1 MNCSSQRGF
10 TLIELMIA
18 VALIACLSMLAV
30 PNLMKVL
37 AKAKRTEAYLYLR
50 SIAQAQK
57 MHFAEHG
64 AYTTSLNG
72 KGGLG
77 WKPEGHH
84 IYTYGFPGTAEGVGH
99 FLGSLKTAASSL
111 SAGHIGESTFTVAAA
126 GKIYGDEID
135 ILTINERGEITLVND
150 ALQ

>member
-1 MNCSSQRGF
+1 MICSTKTGF

-50 SIAQAQK
+50 TIAQAQK
-57 MHFAEHG
+57 IYFAEHG
-64 AYTTSLNG
+64 RYTSILHG

-84 IYTYGFPGTAEGVGH
+84 IYTYGFPGTTEGSGH
-99 FLGSLKTAASSL
+99 FLGSLKTPVSSL
-111 SAGHIGESTFTVAAA
+111 SAGQIGQSSFTVVAA
-126 GKIYGDEID
+126 GNIYGDEID
-135 ILTINERGEITLVND
+135 ILTINERGDITLVHD